1 MTYNLNVFP
10 PMQSFIDDMKRLNLQ
25 KRVIGVVEN
34 GSWAPQA
41 GALICEEMDEMKQM
55 TVLNEQV
62 SLLSSVNRTTEEELD
77 GLADSIIE
85 SMKQDY

>member
-1 MTYNLNVFP
+1 
-10 PMQSFIDDMKRLNLQ
+10 MQNFLDDMKRLNLQ
-25 KRVIGVVEN
+25 KRVVGLVEN

-41 GALICEEMDEMKQM
+41 LDLMTKAFDDMKQM
-55 TVLNEQV
+55 TILNEQV
-62 SLLSSVNRTTEEELD
+62 SVLSSVTKMTDRELD

>member
-1 MTYNLNVFP
+1 
-10 PMQSFIDDMKRLNLQ
+10 
-25 KRVIGVVEN
+25 
-34 GSWAPQA
+34 
-41 GALICEEMDEMKQM
+41 MKQM

>member
-1 MTYNLNVFP
+1 
-10 PMQSFIDDMKRLNLQ
+10 MQNFIDDMKRLNMQ
-25 KRVIGVVEN
+25 KRVVGVVEN

-41 GALICEEMDEMKQM
+41 GTLICEELDEMKQM

-62 SLLSSVNRTTEEELD
+62 SLLSAVNKMTADELD

>member
-1 MTYNLNVFP
+1 
-10 PMQSFIDDMKRLNLQ
+10 MKTTN
-25 KRVIGVVEN
+25 N
-34 GSWAPQA
+34 GFYKYSKV
-41 GALICEEMDEMKQM
+41 LTSEEMDEMKQM